1 MLYMSLI
8 DCITI
13 DVRQIKSKQ
22 ILFSQAALMFTRSND
37 KLNLYVSNDNYDKY
51 ERDQRLDSI

>member
-1 MLYMSLI
+1 MSLI

-13 DVRQIKSKQ
+13 DVRQSKQ
-22 ILFSQAALMFTRSND
+22 IRFSQAALMFTRSND

-51 ERDQRLDSI
+51 ERHQRLDSI